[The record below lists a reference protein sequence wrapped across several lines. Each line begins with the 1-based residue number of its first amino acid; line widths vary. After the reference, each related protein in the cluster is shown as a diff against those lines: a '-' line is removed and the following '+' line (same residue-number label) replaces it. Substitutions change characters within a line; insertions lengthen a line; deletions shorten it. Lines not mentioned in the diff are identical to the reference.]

1 MEQVF
6 RIEIPVE
13 AVDKTDT
20 AALHQL
26 ESTLQKIFTAMKQN
40 KTAASDVF
48 DAIER
53 SATEAKA
60 AMNQVESA
68 TSKAADS
75 YSEAASAATDAGNKQ
90 KQAASNAE
98 SATQKLDETVSEVA
112 GAYNETASAATE
124 AGRKSGSA
132 FSQAATG
139 ADKFTQRIEKS
150 EKTLR
155 SMFKE
160 KFQLIIA
167 AIDKASPVLKTIWNT
182 TKSLAGKAW
191 SVAVRMKDF
200 ITAPFRK
207 LYNTLT
213 SPITLALSVAG
224 IGMSAGE
231 VISTFNEFETGM
243 SAVKALVGATD
254 EEFLLLKQTAKDL
267 GAETAFSA
275 SQASEGMQ
283 YLASAGWNTNEIVAA
298 MPGLLDLAAA
308 GATELGTAADIV
320 ANVMNAM
327 GMAAGEASRTAD
339 VFAKTAAASNAS
351 IEDLGETLKYA
362 APIAH
367 SFGMSLE
374 EVSSLAGMMANAGIK
389 GSMAGTAIR
398 SSLMSMASPAK
409 DAATLMRKLG
419 LSFKNAD
426 GSMKD
431 MSVIVRDLQGKFA
444 KLTEAQKLSYA
455 ETLFGTYASSAWLG
469 VINQGADAYDE
480 LTTSLNN
487 AKGAAQ
493 EMAKTRLDNL
503 AGDMEALGGAVET
516 AKLELMEKL
525 NPYLRKAVQWLTD
538 KMPQVQATLE
548 RAIDTVIGKVTS
560 LKDHLQSVFDSADF
574 KNADGL
580 AEKFFVA
587 WDKIVAEPF
596 AKWWS
601 SGGRDKVLG
610 MLADIGEN
618 MGKLLNGVIAGIF
631 AAISG
636 KEIDFEGFNLTGIG
650 KAGAEAAKTFVSSF
664 LGGLDAGG
672 LAGAMPGFLKAGL
685 LGFGAIKAGQGIYGI
700 TKTVQALKE
709 AFGGVTGAAATAKV
723 AAAAVGQ
730 TAATSAVGIGKAS
743 AVLGGLKTVLAAIP
757 GWGWVAA
764 GVITA
769 AAIGIKM
776 YVDAQ
781 ERHRQELLHIGD
793 AVDKAADEYRD
804 AAQKVND
811 VESLISERKK
821 IQKIIKIA
829 REGLSDEEVDA
840 LTKRY
845 GEIEGETKTLTIN
858 LQKTG
863 MDIETIEDYAARF
876 AEIDDQKKT
885 LFAALISISTPGAD
899 SVLDLMEQ
907 YSDAGL
913 PESDK
918 ASIEATLTANCA
930 STEQASMV
938 LALMKQY
945 NTAGLSEF
953 QKASILATLVTLST
967 GTENAKTVLG
977 LMEQYS
983 DAGLP
988 ESKKAEIEAALTANC
1003 TSTDQAQTILDLM
1016 KKYNTAG
1023 LSEFEK
1029 ATILA
1034 SLITLSV
1041 GSTNAETILDL
1052 MKKYSEAELESE
1064 KAEIIATLTA
1074 TCDNQEQAEQL
1085 IGLFQ
1090 QYDELESANHKITAE
1105 LATTL
1110 PEGTNVNQIVS
1121 DLKALTD
1128 LANEQ
1133 KEIKLT
1139 LDAANLSTEELDA
1152 YERRYQ
1158 EINQAII
1165 DSSNGLITQ
1174 HDLEAG
1180 RMEEKIGLLQEQLA
1194 LQREIARLNL
1204 ETSVIEGRGTI
1215 TEQVQKREEYHS
1227 NYQSAHEEA
1236 DYYANNRTELQK
1248 VQTEFDLLVA
1258 EGRNLYAR
1266 TELPETDKDYLPMSE
1281 YDKWEEG
1288 RYYPTIGD
1296 LYNRY
1301 TSAGGT
1307 EGSWAAAGMEG
1318 SGAFNGDI
1326 DYLSELENAALK
1338 RAAQYLADYTTQ
1350 NDSLKNQY
1358 YGEKAMIEANTFK
1371 GSPLEGQSL
1380 EQVAAQYNML
1390 GYQERQLFTQAMQA
1404 FSELNTGIDYLSNED
1419 KVQSMSIWKTAY
1431 ESSAKPATE
1440 PGTPE
1445 TVHQSARETISAL
1458 QYRNATDEKN
1468 DTLFT
1473 QLLKDNETAYSK
1485 LSELQTAYAE
1495 GKDTS
1500 ELLTYF
1506 KERYGQ
1512 EFTEEDIAAILEKIK
1527 LERQQ
1532 IFNDQYEAITKTA
1545 DTISAIDEQITA
1557 TQQKIAELTEK
1568 AQKLQEAYDL
1578 VEKLK
1583 TQYGALTE
1591 EGKIEFANSEEGAA
1605 ALKEINTALEGL
1617 GLDKITSL
1625 EDLSSAVASIQGAQ
1639 GENTNAIDALNQ
1651 SLGELTTDKIEALIA
1666 IEDALSTVQWNATNA
1681 DRLKQIPE
1689 ALKMSAEDVNRFSQV
1704 SENIGNCR
1712 EQVKQLKTQLDDL
1725 KGTYDVTVNVK
1736 YKFSTANYT
1745 PGSVGKNA
1753 EGGIYDGRML
1763 SWVAEDGPEAI
1774 IPLSTKRRDRGIDLW
1789 LQAGQ
1794 MLGVAEFAEGGILA
1808 PYTGVIENLPDDAWD
1823 GGDGNPKPIATGSSG
1838 GNTFTISVAANPTFE
1853 ISGSDSTENILDKLK
1868 SKQKELAEILG
1879 GALADQLEDIVAN
1892 MV

>member
-90 KQAASNAE
+90 EQAASNAE

-525 NPYLRKAVQWLTD
+525 DPYLRKAVQWLTD

-743 AVLGGLKTVLAAIP
+743 AVLGGLKTVLAAVP
-757 GWGWVAA
+757 VWGWVAA
-764 GVITA
+764 A
-769 AAIGIKM
+769 AIAATAIGIKH
-776 YVDAQ
+776 YTEAQ
-781 ERHRQELLHIGD
+781 ERHRQELLHMGD
-793 AVDKAADEYRD
+793 GVEKATETYRNSVRQMNEVGDTIQTIREVEIKIKRGGLTTNETTAIQAELAEINSREAWLTVRLSDTSLSKEDITNYKNELKEIKSRKAEIQALLKDGSLTPQEISDYQTELEKLKGREVEVKAALKAGTLTPSEIAEYQAELDKLKGREVELNAQL
-804 AAQKVND
+804 AANRVTATEVQQYASELAVLKSREEKINMALEKGVTGQQAEEYMRELD
-811 VESLISERKK
+811 IIKSREETISLKLEGLGLTTVGILYAASLVGAIDGKTAEV
-821 IQKIIKIA
+821 KIIMGESSLTAAEIK
-829 REGLSDEEVDA
+829 EYTDA
-840 LTKRY
+840 LAGIYSRK
-845 GEIEGETKTLTIN
+845 
-858 LQKTG
+858 
-863 MDIETIEDYAARF
+863 
-876 AEIDDQKKT
+876 AE
-885 LFAALISISTPGAD
+885 
-899 SVLDLMEQ
+899 LDLQ
-907 YSDAGL
+907 LTG
-913 PESDK
+913 
-918 ASIEATLTANCA
+918 ASLTA
-930 STEQASMV
+930 EQVAAYKNN
-938 LALMKQY
+938 LA
-945 NTAGLSEF
+945 G
-953 QKASILATLVTLST
+953 I
-967 GTENAKTVLG
+967 ENRT
-977 LMEQYS
+977 
-983 DAGLP
+983 
-988 ESKKAEIEAALTANC
+988 AEIEAKIAQGGLSADEISKLSAEYQALKTKEATISLMLSGQGLTQEQLGALTEEWE
-1003 TSTDQAQTILDLM
+1003 
-1016 KKYNTAG
+1016 G
-1023 LSEFEK
+1023 L
-1029 ATILA
+1029 
-1034 SLITLSV
+1034 
-1041 GSTNAETILDL
+1041 ET
-1052 MKKYSEAELESE
+1052 KEAEINAKMAEGGMTE
-1064 KAEIIATLTA
+1064 K
-1074 TCDNQEQAEQL
+1074 
-1085 IGLFQ
+1085 
-1090 QYDELESANHKITAE
+1090 
-1105 LATTL
+1105 
-1110 PEGTNVNQIVS
+1110 QIKDVA
-1121 DLKALTD
+1121 DAM
-1128 LANEQ
+1128 
-1133 KEIKLT
+1133 KEIGSKTAMLNVSFATGSLT
-1139 LDAANLSTEELDA
+1139 QEDLEGYNNQLDAMYKKLVELSGGQFT
-1152 YERRYQ
+1152 Q
-1158 EINQAII
+1158 E
-1165 DSSNGLITQ
+1165 
-1174 HDLEAG
+1174 DLEAG
-1180 RMEEKIGLLQEQLA
+1180 RLTKEREQQVMDTLRTKEA
-1194 LQREIARLNL
+1194 TDLLNL
-1204 ETSVIEGRGTI
+1204 QLEVERGRTTI
-1215 TEQVQKREEYHS
+1215 GAQVQARSGYEAEYQAAQQAQDKLS
-1227 NYQSAHEEA
+1227 TARANLMQLESERANLVAQDELNWQRVELGNMSEA
-1236 DYYANNRTELQK
+1236 DYDQWY
-1248 VQTEFDLLVA
+1248 
-1258 EGRNLYAR
+1258 EGTFMPGMNAIQGRY
-1266 TELPETDKDYLPMSE
+1266 ETDVVPYAVDANGNHVISPLSPYFHNLLGDDAFTDLIDTLMQAERSAAEQTAASKGV
-1281 YDKWEEG
+1281 YDTQNASLLKQYQGEKALIEG
-1288 RYYPTIGD
+1288 QTFQ
-1296 LYNRY
+1296 
-1301 TSAGGT
+1301 GT
-1307 EGSWAAAGMEG
+1307 QLAGMSLEEVAASYATLDDAG
-1318 SGAFNGDI
+1318 RQMFEDAVLALNTLNAQV
-1326 DYLSELENAALK
+1326 DYLSEGEKTQATDVVDLAAK
-1338 RAAQYLADYTTQ
+1338 AEVMQNIQTQVQSIADNYAGMTDEQRAAF
-1350 NDSLKNQY
+1350 
-1358 YGEKAMIEANTFK
+1358 EA
-1371 GSPLEGQSL
+1371 
-1380 EQVAAQYNML
+1380 
-1390 GYQERQLFTQAMQA
+1390 
-1404 FSELNTGIDYLSNED
+1404 
-1419 KVQSMSIWKTAY
+1419 
-1431 ESSAKPATE
+1431 
-1440 PGTPE
+1440 
-1445 TVHQSARETISAL
+1445 
-1458 QYRNATDEKN
+1458 
-1468 DTLFT
+1468 
-1473 QLLKDNETAYSK
+1473 
-1485 LSELQTAYAE
+1485 
-1495 GKDTS
+1495 
-1500 ELLTYF
+1500 
-1506 KERYGQ
+1506 
-1512 EFTEEDIAAILEKIK
+1512 
-1527 LERQQ
+1527 
-1532 IFNDQYEAITKTA
+1532 
-1545 DTISAIDEQITA
+1545 
-1557 TQQKIAELTEK
+1557 
-1568 AQKLQEAYDL
+1568 
-1578 VEKLK
+1578 
-1583 TQYGALTE
+1583 
-1591 EGKIEFANSEEGAA
+1591 SEEGVA
-1605 ALKEINTALEGL
+1605 ALANVNSALESIGADKIENLSQINTALETL
-1617 GLDKITSL
+1617 STI
-1625 EDLSSAVASIQGAQ
+1625 DLSTFSLANAQ
-1639 GENTNAIDALNQ
+1639 AAF
-1651 SLGELTTDKIEALIA
+1651 S
-1666 IEDALSTVQWNATNA
+1666 ALSG
-1681 DRLKQIPE
+1681 E
-1689 ALKMSAEDVNRFSQV
+1689 AS
-1704 SENIGNCR
+1704 G
-1712 EQVKQLKTQLDDL
+1712 LKTNVDSLRSSLNNLD
-1725 KGTYDVTVNVK
+1725 GTKATVTITTERV
-1736 YKFSTANYT
+1736 TNYT
-1745 PGSVGKNA
+1745 TNGSTVKNA
-1753 EGGIYDGRML
+1753 NGGIYDGAFL